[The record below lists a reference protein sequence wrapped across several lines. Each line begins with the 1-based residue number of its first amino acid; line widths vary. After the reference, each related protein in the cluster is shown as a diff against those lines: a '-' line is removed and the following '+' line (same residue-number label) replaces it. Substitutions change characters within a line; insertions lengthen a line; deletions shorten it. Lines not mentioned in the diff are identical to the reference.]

1 MANTQPSKAKLTT
14 LAMVQIALCTA
25 LICVSAQLA
34 IPLPIGVPFTLQ
46 VLMVMLTALILKP
59 LYSVISLLLY
69 VLLGVVGLP
78 VFSGAKSG
86 IGTILSPTGGF
97 IIGFVLA
104 AFFVSLL
111 KGVLGRKLGGK
122 LTVVRYIIVTV
133 IIGIPVMY
141 IPGIALYMVYTGAD
155 LVSAIVTLTSVFI
168 LLDIAKCVIASL
180 IAVPLNKALAK
191 IYYAS
196 FIYLRESLKIP
207 YRA

>member
-86 IGTILSPTGGF
+86 IGTILSPKGGF

-122 LTVVRYIIVTV
+122 LTVVRCIIVTV

-191 IYYAS
+191 IY
-196 FIYLRESLKIP
+196 
-207 YRA
+207 

>member
-1 MANTQPSKAKLTT
+1 MTNTQPSKAKLTT

-111 KGVLGRKLGGK
+111 KGVLGRKLDGK

-191 IYYAS
+191 IY
-196 FIYLRESLKIP
+196 
-207 YRA
+207 

>member
-104 AFFVSLL
+104 AFLVSLL

-191 IYYAS
+191 IY
-196 FIYLRESLKIP
+196 
-207 YRA
+207 

>member
-111 KGVLGRKLGGK
+111 KGVLGRKRGVK

-191 IYYAS
+191 IY
-196 FIYLRESLKIP
+196 
-207 YRA
+207 

>member
-1 MANTQPSKAKLTT
+1 MTNTQPSKAKLTT

-25 LICVSAQLA
+25 LICVGAQLA

-59 LYSVISLLLY
+59 LYSLISLLLS
-69 VLLGVVGLP
+69 VLLGIIGLP

-104 AFFVSLL
+104 AFFVSLIVRAL
-111 KGVLGRKLGGK
+111 GKRLSGRLTIVRCIISTVL
-122 LTVVRYIIVTV
+122 
-133 IIGIPVMY
+133 IGIPVMY

-180 IAVPLNKALAK
+180 IAVPLNKALARL
-191 IYYAS
+191 Y
-196 FIYLRESLKIP
+196 
-207 YRA
+207 

>member
-1 MANTQPSKAKLTT
+1 MTNTQPSKAKLTT

-25 LICVSAQLA
+25 LICVGAQLA

-59 LYSVISLLLY
+59 LYSLISLLLY
-69 VLLGVVGLP
+69 VLLGIIGLP

-104 AFFVSLL
+104 AFFVSLIVRAL
-111 KGVLGRKLGGK
+111 GKRLSGRLTIVRCIISTVL
-122 LTVVRYIIVTV
+122 
-133 IIGIPVMY
+133 IGIPVMY

-180 IAVPLNKALAK
+180 IAVLLNKALARL
-191 IYYAS
+191 Y
-196 FIYLRESLKIP
+196 
-207 YRA
+207 

>member
-111 KGVLGRKLGGK
+111 KGVLGRKLCGK
-122 LTVVRYIIVTV
+122 LTVVRCIIVTV

-191 IYYAS
+191 IY
-196 FIYLRESLKIP
+196 
-207 YRA
+207 

>member
-122 LTVVRYIIVTV
+122 LTVVRCIIVTV

-180 IAVPLNKALAK
+180 IAVPLT
-191 IYYAS
+191 S

>member
-104 AFFVSLL
+104 AFLVSLL

-191 IYYAS
+191 
-196 FIYLRESLKIP
+196 L
-207 YRA
+207 

>member
-1 MANTQPSKAKLTT
+1 MTNTQPSKAKLTT

-25 LICVSAQLA
+25 LICVGAQLA

-59 LYSVISLLLY
+59 LYSLISLLLY
-69 VLLGVVGLP
+69 VLLGIIGLP

-104 AFFVSLL
+104 AFFVSLIVRAL
-111 KGVLGRKLGGK
+111 GKRLSGRLTIVRCIISTVL
-122 LTVVRYIIVTV
+122 
-133 IIGIPVMY
+133 IGIPVMY

-168 LLDIAKCVIASL
+168 LLDIAKCVIASM
-180 IAVPLNKALAK
+180 IAVPLNKALARL
-191 IYYAS
+191 Y
-196 FIYLRESLKIP
+196 
-207 YRA
+207 

>member
-1 MANTQPSKAKLTT
+1 MTNTQPSKAKLTT

-25 LICVSAQLA
+25 LICVGAQLA

-59 LYSVISLLLY
+59 LYSLISLLLY
-69 VLLGVVGLP
+69 VLLGIIGLP

-104 AFFVSLL
+104 AFFVSLIVRAL
-111 KGVLGRKLGGK
+111 GKRLSGRLTIVLCIIS
-122 LTVVRYIIVTV
+122 TVL
-133 IIGIPVMY
+133 IGIPVMY

-180 IAVPLNKALAK
+180 IAVPLNKALARL
-191 IYYAS
+191 Y
-196 FIYLRESLKIP
+196 
-207 YRA
+207 

>member
-180 IAVPLNKALAK
+180 IAVPLNKSLAK
-191 IYYAS
+191 IY
-196 FIYLRESLKIP
+196 
-207 YRA
+207 

>member
-122 LTVVRYIIVTV
+122 LTVVRCIIVTV

-180 IAVPLNKALAK
+180 IAAPLNKALAK
-191 IYYAS
+191 IY
-196 FIYLRESLKIP
+196 
-207 YRA
+207 

>member
-1 MANTQPSKAKLTT
+1 M
-14 LAMVQIALCTA
+14 
-25 LICVSAQLA
+25 
-34 IPLPIGVPFTLQ
+34 
-46 VLMVMLTALILKP
+46 
-59 LYSVISLLLY
+59 ISLLLY

-141 IPGIALYMVYTGAD
+141 IPGIALYM
-155 LVSAIVTLTSVFI
+155 
-168 LLDIAKCVIASL
+168 IASL

-191 IYYAS
+191 IY
-196 FIYLRESLKIP
+196 
-207 YRA
+207 

>member
-14 LAMVQIALCTA
+14 LAMVQIALCIA

-122 LTVVRYIIVTV
+122 LTVVCCIIVTV

-191 IYYAS
+191 IY
-196 FIYLRESLKIP
+196 
-207 YRA
+207 

>member
-104 AFFVSLL
+104 AFLVSLL
-111 KGVLGRKLGGK
+111 KGVFGRKLGGK

-155 LVSAIVTLTSVFI
+155 LVSAVVTLTSVFI

-191 IYYAS
+191 MY
-196 FIYLRESLKIP
+196 
-207 YRA
+207 

>member
-1 MANTQPSKAKLTT
+1 MTNTQPSKAKLTT

-25 LICVSAQLA
+25 LICVGAQLA

-59 LYSVISLLLY
+59 LYSLISLLLY
-69 VLLGVVGLP
+69 VLLGIIGLP

-104 AFFVSLL
+104 AFFVSLIVRAL
-111 KGVLGRKLGGK
+111 GKRLSGRLTIVRCIISTVL
-122 LTVVRYIIVTV
+122 
-133 IIGIPVMY
+133 IGIPVMY

-168 LLDIAKCVIASL
+168 LLDIAKCVIATQ
-180 IAVPLNKALAK
+180 IAVPLNKALARL
-191 IYYAS
+191 Y
-196 FIYLRESLKIP
+196 
-207 YRA
+207 

>member
-104 AFFVSLL
+104 AFLVSLL

-141 IPGIALYMVYTGAD
+141 IPGIALYMAYTGAD
-155 LVSAIVTLTSVFI
+155 LLSAVVTLTSVFI
-168 LLDIAKCVIASL
+168 LLDIAKCVLASI

-191 IYYAS
+191 LY
-196 FIYLRESLKIP
+196 
-207 YRA
+207 

>member
-1 MANTQPSKAKLTT
+1 MTNTQPSKAKLTT

-25 LICVSAQLA
+25 LICVSAQLS

-59 LYSVISLLLY
+59 LYSLISLLLY
-69 VLLGVVGLP
+69 VLLGIIGLP

-86 IGTILSPTGGF
+86 LGTILSPTGGF

-104 AFFVSLL
+104 AFLVSLL
-111 KGVLGRKLGGK
+111 KGVLAGKLGGK

-141 IPGIALYMVYTGAD
+141 IPGIAVYMVYTAAD
-155 LVSAIVTLTSVFI
+155 LLSAVVTLTSVFI
-168 LLDIAKCVIASL
+168 LLDIAKCVIASV

-191 IYYAS
+191 
-196 FIYLRESLKIP
+196 L
-207 YRA
+207 

>member
-104 AFFVSLL
+104 AFLVSLL

-180 IAVPLNKALAK
+180 IAVPLSKALAK
-191 IYYAS
+191 IY
-196 FIYLRESLKIP
+196 
-207 YRA
+207 

>member
-1 MANTQPSKAKLTT
+1 MANTQPSKVKLTT

-122 LTVVRYIIVTV
+122 LTVVCCIIVTV

-191 IYYAS
+191 IY
-196 FIYLRESLKIP
+196 
-207 YRA
+207 

>member
-46 VLMVMLTALILKP
+46 VLMVMLTALILRP

-122 LTVVRYIIVTV
+122 LTVVRCIIVTV

-191 IYYAS
+191 IY
-196 FIYLRESLKIP
+196 
-207 YRA
+207 

>member
-104 AFFVSLL
+104 AFLVSLL
-111 KGVLGRKLGGK
+111 KGVLGRKFGGK

-191 IYYAS
+191 IY
-196 FIYLRESLKIP
+196 
-207 YRA
+207 

>member
-104 AFFVSLL
+104 AFLVSLL
-111 KGVLGRKLGGK
+111 KGVLGRKLRGK

-191 IYYAS
+191 IY
-196 FIYLRESLKIP
+196 
-207 YRA
+207 

>member
-1 MANTQPSKAKLTT
+1 MATTQPSKAKLTT

-69 VLLGVVGLP
+69 VLLGAVGLP

-111 KGVLGRKLGGK
+111 KGVPGRKLCGK
-122 LTVVRYIIVTV
+122 LTVVRCIIVTV

-191 IYYAS
+191 IY
-196 FIYLRESLKIP
+196 
-207 YRA
+207 

>member
-1 MANTQPSKAKLTT
+1 MTKNQPSRAKLTT

-25 LICVSAQLA
+25 LICVAAQLA

-69 VLLGVVGLP
+69 VLLGVIGLP
-78 VFSGAKSG
+78 VFTGAKSG

-104 AFFVSLL
+104 AFLVSLL
-111 KGVLGRKLGGK
+111 KNVLAKKLGGK
-122 LTVVRYIIVTV
+122 LTVVRYNLVTV
-133 IIGIPVMY
+133 IVGIPVMY
-141 IPGIALYMVYTGAD
+141 IPGIALYMAYTGAD
-155 LVSAIVTLTSVFI
+155 LLSAVVTLTSVFI
-168 LLDIAKCVIASL
+168 LLDIAKCVLASI

-191 IYYAS
+191 LY
-196 FIYLRESLKIP
+196 
-207 YRA
+207 